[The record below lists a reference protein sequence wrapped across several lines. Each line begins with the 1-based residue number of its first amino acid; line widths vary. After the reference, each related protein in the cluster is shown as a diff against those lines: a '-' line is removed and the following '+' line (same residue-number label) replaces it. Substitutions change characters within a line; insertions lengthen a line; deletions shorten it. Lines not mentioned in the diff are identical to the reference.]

1 MTFAK
6 QLRLLSVL
14 VPSQNN
20 MQSPDKRTNFCLES
34 GRILRRQTD
43 VVGYVEKGIS
53 ICGDGDVRS
62 SSVWLDA
69 AAPAEGAKEKEKGWG
84 SAVTD

>member
-1 MTFAK
+1 ME
-6 QLRLLSVL
+6 
-14 VPSQNN
+14 
-20 MQSPDKRTNFCLES
+20 KR
-34 GRILRRQTD
+34 
-43 VVGYVEKGIS
+43 IS

-69 AAPAEGAKEKEKGWG
+69 AAPAEGAKDKEKGWG

>member
-1 MTFAK
+1 MWKKGLVSVAMVTF
-6 QLRLLSVL
+6 
-14 VPSQNN
+14 
-20 MQSPDKRTNFCLES
+20 
-34 GRILRRQTD
+34 
-43 VVGYVEKGIS
+43 
-53 ICGDGDVRS
+53 VR